1 MSRDLS
7 CFKAYDL
14 RGRVPDQLNEDLA
27 RDIGRAYAAFVKP
40 DTVVVGHDI
49 RLSSESLSAALADG
63 LMDAGVDVADIG
75 LCGTEEVYFA
85 TAHLGAAGGIMVT
98 ASHNPSDYNGM
109 KFVREQSKPI
119 SGDTGLNDI
128 RDAVA
133 GGNLPSAATR
143 GKLTTV
149 STADDYI
156 AHLLSYVDLANL
168 KPLRIVVNPGNGG
181 AGAVIDKIEPHLPFE
196 FIKVHHEA
204 DGTFPNGVPN
214 PLLPENRPVTIDA
227 IRDSRADLG
236 IGWDG
241 DFDRCFFFD
250 ESGAFIEGYYVVGL
264 LAEAMLGL
272 NPGGKI
278 IHDPRL
284 TWNTQDIAIS
294 HGGIPIQ
301 SKTGHAFI
309 KERMR
314 REDAVYGGEMSDHH
328 YFRDFSYC
336 DSGMI
341 PWLLVAGI
349 MSETGSSL
357 SALVGE
363 RIAKFPVSGEINR
376 KLENPAQAL
385 AAVRERYGP
394 DANSIDETDGLS
406 FEYSDWRFN
415 VRMSNTE
422 PVVRLNV
429 ETRADPE
436 LLDTRTAEILKI
448 LDGS

>member
-49 RLSSESLSAALADG
+49 RLSSESLSTALADG

-236 IGWDG
+236 IGW
-241 DFDRCFFFD
+241 
-250 ESGAFIEGYYVVGL
+250 
-264 LAEAMLGL
+264 
-272 NPGGKI
+272 
-278 IHDPRL
+278 
-284 TWNTQDIAIS
+284 
-294 HGGIPIQ
+294 
-301 SKTGHAFI
+301 
-309 KERMR
+309 
-314 REDAVYGGEMSDHH
+314 
-328 YFRDFSYC
+328 
-336 DSGMI
+336 
-341 PWLLVAGI
+341 
-349 MSETGSSL
+349 
-357 SALVGE
+357 
-363 RIAKFPVSGEINR
+363 
-376 KLENPAQAL
+376 
-385 AAVRERYGP
+385 
-394 DANSIDETDGLS
+394 
-406 FEYSDWRFN
+406 
-415 VRMSNTE
+415 
-422 PVVRLNV
+422 
-429 ETRADPE
+429 
-436 LLDTRTAEILKI
+436 
-448 LDGS
+448 